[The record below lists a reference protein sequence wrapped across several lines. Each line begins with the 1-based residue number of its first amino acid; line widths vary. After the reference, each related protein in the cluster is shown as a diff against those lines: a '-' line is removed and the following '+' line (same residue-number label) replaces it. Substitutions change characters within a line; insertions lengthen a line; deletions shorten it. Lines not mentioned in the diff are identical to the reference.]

1 MNILN
6 FIYFILMLII
16 RFLLTLIFFPF
27 VWILLGIYVYLRVL
41 FTLDNYSIS
50 FYNDNEF
57 TDFEDIKD
65 KK

>member
-41 FTLDNYSIS
+41 FTLDDYSIS